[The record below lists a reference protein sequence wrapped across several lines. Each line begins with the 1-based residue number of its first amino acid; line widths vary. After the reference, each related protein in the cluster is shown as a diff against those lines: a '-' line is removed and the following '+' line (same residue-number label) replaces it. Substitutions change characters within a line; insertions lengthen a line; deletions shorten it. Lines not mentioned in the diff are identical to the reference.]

1 MKISFHGCSEY
12 VEEFWNNIPG
22 EKQTGVIYIHE
33 VTAEDVAKFKFLEV
47 GQFCH
52 MLGEEV
58 SFGHGLVLVRE
69 AISDQ
74 RDDTELE
81 NKAAELVAAGA
92 VEIDEYGIVITYEEL
107 KKQWIPENQNTC
119 RDPIDQISSKYYYK
133 KRLRELN
140 KYFLSE
146 AVIFTTEELELIKKY
161 RELRAQYREMMKLKQ
176 RGINK

>member
-33 VTAEDVAKFKFLEV
+33 VTAEDVEKFKFLEV

-52 MLGEEV
+52 MLGEEG

-69 AISDQ
+69 AISDHK
-74 RDDTELE
+74 DDTELE

-92 VEIDEYGIVITYEEL
+92 VEIDECGVVITYEEL